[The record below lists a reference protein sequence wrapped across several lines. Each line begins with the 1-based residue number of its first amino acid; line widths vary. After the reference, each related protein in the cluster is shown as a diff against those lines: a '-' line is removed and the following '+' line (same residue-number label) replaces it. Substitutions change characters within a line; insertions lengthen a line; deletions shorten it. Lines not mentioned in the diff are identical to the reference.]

1 MRAEPSDKYYKSEI
15 NKVIDYIHSNLDKQ
29 LPIEKLSAQVN
40 LSPWHF
46 HRIFSA
52 SVGEPLAKYVI
63 RRRLERAASLLLSDQ
78 TSSITNIAYECG
90 FNSINVFCRNFKR
103 HFGVGAQEFR
113 NKKQQTDSKNST
125 FKSMIGTNDRLYS
138 HYFCR
143 SKTIITGGKIMNC
156 TFEIKNIPAVDII
169 YCRHLGALDQMQEAF
184 AKLMQWAYPRG
195 LVSAPEMKLLSIYHD
210 NPDITEK
217 DKLTADAA
225 MIVHKGVKTEGEI
238 GGYEISGGLY
248 AIGRF
253 EIGMEEFPDAWRG
266 MFDLLAE
273 HGCQC
278 TNGYHYEI
286 YQNNRD
292 EHPEKKWI
300 VDICIPVK
308 YI

>member
-1 MRAEPSDKYYKSEI
+1 MSIDISDKYYKNQI
-15 NKVIDYIHSNLDKQ
+15 NKVIDYIHSNLEKQ
-29 LPIEKLSAQVN
+29 LPIEELSAQVN

-52 SVGEPLAKYVI
+52 FVGEPLAKYVT
-63 RRRLERAASLLLSDQ
+63 RRRLERAASLLLSDRA
-78 TSSITNIAYECG
+78 SSITNIAYGCG
-90 FNSINVFCRNFKR
+90 FNSANVFCRNFKR
-103 HFGVGAQEFR
+103 HFGMGAQEYR
-113 NKKQQTDSKNST
+113 SNKQQADSKNRP
-125 FKSMIGTNDRLYS
+125 FKNITDTNARSYS

-143 SKTIITGGKIMNC
+143 HKTIITGEKTMNC
-156 TFEIKNIPAVDII
+156 TFEIKNIPAFDII
-169 YCRHLGALDQMQEAF
+169 YCRHQGALDQMQDAF
-184 AKLMQWAYPRG
+184 AKLMQWAYPRE
-195 LVSAPEMKLLSIYHD
+195 LVTAPEMKLLSVFHD

-217 DKLTADAA
+217 EKLTADAA
-225 MIVHKGVKTEGEI
+225 MIVRKGVKTDGEI

-253 EIGMEEFPDAWRG
+253 EIDMGEFPDAWHG
-266 MFDLLAE
+266 MFDLLTE

-278 TNGYHYEI
+278 TNGHHYEI

-308 YI
+308 YA